1 VTDSTGV
8 LLDIFIQKKKAE
20 KKFMTSVVLRPN
32 ESQDSLLKRFKK
44 KVIKSGMLT
53 TIRTKRWFVSKSEA
67 RRIEKKKSIQRIRRR
82 KRVEER
88 Q

>member
-1 VTDSTGV
+1 M
-8 LLDIFIQKKKAE
+8 A
-20 KKFMTSVVLRPN
+20 SVVLRPN

-44 KVIKSGMLT
+44 KVIKSGLLT
-53 TIRTKRWFVSKSEA
+53 TIRTKRWFVSKSET

-82 KRVEER
+82 KRIEEH